1 MRALD
6 EVPPLLD
13 VGVEEFYE
21 VCLVVLEERDA
32 DFRQVRAR
40 LGLLEHGLDVARD
53 ARSELGRNG
62 NGCEEALP
70 ECRLV
75 LRETLLGDGRHVRC
89 GGVAL
94 LARYAERA

>member
-1 MRALD
+1 MDRLFQLEVRALH

-40 LGLLEHGLDVARD
+40 LGLLEHGFDVARD
-53 ARSELGRNG
+53 TGSELGRNG
-62 NGCEEALP
+62 DGSEESLP
-70 ECRLV
+70 EPSSG
-75 LRETLLGDGRHVRC
+75 REELLPKRQF
-89 GGVAL
+89 
-94 LARYAERA
+94 ERFDHP